1 MSEIKVVRPD
11 ILDCLANLSSDEV
24 FTPPAVVNK
33 MLDLLPQK
41 LFRSPKTRFL
51 DPFTKSGVFL
61 REIVKRLDKELEDVI
76 PDKEERIRHIFANQV
91 YGIAITQ
98 LTALFSRRS
107 LYCNKDVNNERST
120 IRNCFRTEGGNIG
133 YHPCRHTWVD
143 GSCKICGASKK
154 ALSQSPDVENYA
166 YPFLHDEVFMK
177 QEQELGFDV
186 VIGNPPYQMKD
197 GGNAASAVPIYQKF
211 VEQAKRLNPRYLSMI
226 IPARWYVGGR
236 GLDDFRDA
244 MLHDRRIRSLHD
256 FPDASDCFPGVEIKG
271 GVCYFLWNRDNEG
284 LCEIHTHIDGNDEQ
298 SLRPLLES
306 GMDTFIRTTKEI
318 SVVKKVQAGGYERF
332 SDRMNSGRYFGFHTQ
347 VVWDG
352 DEGSLQTADGQDS
365 CPIRRVRDSKHGIKV
380 YIAHGACWTEAKS
393 VRNLRDVSKWKVL
406 VPNAGNPG
414 STVLGKIRISEPG
427 SCHSNTYNHFLAN
440 SEIEARNVKTYIE
453 TRFVRFLVGMRTT
466 TQHTPPKV
474 FDLVPMQDFS
484 RPWTDAELYKKYKL
498 TKEEI
503 SFIESMIR
511 PMDAEEKK

>member
-61 REIVKRLDKELEDVI
+61 REIVKRLDKGLEDDI

-107 LYCNKDVNNERST
+107 LYCNKDVNNVRST

-177 QEQELGFDV
+177 QAQELGFDV

-197 GGNAASAVPIYQKF
+197 GGSGTGISAVPIYHQF
-211 VEQAKRLNPRYLSMI
+211 VKQAKRLNARYLTMI
-226 IPARWYVGGR
+226 IPSRWFAGGK
-236 GLDDFRDA
+236 GLDEFRSE
-244 MLHDRRIRSLHD
+244 MLGDDSIRKIVD
-256 FPDASDCFPGVEIKG
+256 FPDSTDCFEGVSIAG
-271 GVCYFLWNRDNEG
+271 GVNYFL
-284 LCEIHTHIDGNDEQ
+284 
-298 SLRPLLES
+298 
-306 GMDTFIRTTKEI
+306 
-318 SVVKKVQAGGYERF
+318 
-332 SDRMNSGRYFGFHTQ
+332 
-347 VVWDG
+347 
-352 DEGSLQTADGQDS
+352 
-365 CPIRRVRDSKHGIKV
+365 RDSKYHGDCEITTNRNGV
-380 YIAHGACWTEAKS
+380 LTTS
-393 VRNLRDVSKWKVL
+393 VRSLSEYDIFVRSNESIAIMRRILASGDETMEHVVSSRNPFGFDSKQRGEERFFRSAIRLVSSAGVGYVKRSDVIRNRDLIDKWKVSIGKV
-406 VPNAGNPG
+406 VPCNGEVGVDPSKGYKAITKTRIHAPG
-414 STVLGKIRISEPG
+414 EVFTESYLLLASFDSKMEAENFSSYMMLRFPRFLLHETYSSMNITK
-427 SCHSNTYNHFLAN
+427 SNF
-440 SEIEARNVKTYIE
+440 
-453 TRFVRFLVGMRTT
+453 RFVPFL
-466 TQHTPPKV
+466 
-474 FDLVPMQDFS
+474 DYS
-484 RPWTDAELYKKYKL
+484 RAWTDDELYSRYSLNKREREFVSGL
-498 TKEEI
+498 
-503 SFIESMIR
+503 IR

>member
-41 LFRSPKTRFL
+41 LFRSSKTRFL

-61 REIVKRLDKELEDVI
+61 REIVKRLDKGLEDVI

-107 LYCNKDVNNERST
+107 LYCNKDVNNVRST

-177 QEQELGFDV
+177 QAQELGFDV

-197 GGNAASAVPIYQKF
+197 GGSGTGISAVPIYHQF
-211 VEQAKRLNPRYLSMI
+211 VKQAKRLNARYLTMI
-226 IPARWYVGGR
+226 IPSRWFAGGK
-236 GLDDFRDA
+236 GLDEFRSE
-244 MLHDRRIRSLHD
+244 MLGDDSIRKIVD
-256 FPDASDCFPGVEIKG
+256 FPDSTDCFEGVSIAG
-271 GVCYFLWNRDNEG
+271 GVNYFL
-284 LCEIHTHIDGNDEQ
+284 
-298 SLRPLLES
+298 
-306 GMDTFIRTTKEI
+306 
-318 SVVKKVQAGGYERF
+318 
-332 SDRMNSGRYFGFHTQ
+332 
-347 VVWDG
+347 
-352 DEGSLQTADGQDS
+352 
-365 CPIRRVRDSKHGIKV
+365 RDSKYHGDCEITTNRNGV
-380 YIAHGACWTEAKS
+380 LTTS
-393 VRNLRDVSKWKVL
+393 VRSLSEYDIFVRSNESIAIMRRILASGDETMEHVVSSRNPFGFDSKQRGEERSFRSAIRLVSSAGVGYVKRSDVIRNRDLIDKWKVSIGKV
-406 VPNAGNPG
+406 VPCNGEVGVDPSKGYKAITKTRIHAPG
-414 STVLGKIRISEPG
+414 EVFTESYLLLASFDNKMEAENFSSYMMLRFPRFLLHETYSSMNITK
-427 SCHSNTYNHFLAN
+427 SNF
-440 SEIEARNVKTYIE
+440 
-453 TRFVRFLVGMRTT
+453 RFVPFL
-466 TQHTPPKV
+466 
-474 FDLVPMQDFS
+474 DYS
-484 RPWTDAELYKKYKL
+484 RAWTDDELYSRYSLNKREREFVSGL
-498 TKEEI
+498 
-503 SFIESMIR
+503 IR

>member
-61 REIVKRLDKELEDVI
+61 REIVKRLDKGLEDVI

-107 LYCNKDVNNERST
+107 LYCNKDVNNVRST

-133 YHPCRHTWVD
+133 YHPCRHMWVD

-177 QEQELGFDV
+177 QAQELGFDV
-186 VIGNPPYQMKD
+186 VIGNPPYQLKD
-197 GGNAASAVPIYQKF
+197 GGNNASAVPIYQKF
-211 VEQAKRLNPRYLSMI
+211 VQQAKRLNPKYLCMI
-226 IPARWYVGGR
+226 IPARWYSGGR
-236 GLDDFRDA
+236 GLDDFRDT
-244 MLHDRRIRSLHD
+244 MLNDRHLVRIVD
-256 FPDASDCFPGVEIKG
+256 YPNADDCFPGVDIAG
-271 GVCYFLWNRDNEG
+271 GVCYFLRDRSRETDCEVTTMTEGVPVTVTRQLNEFPTFVRYAEALNIINKVKRVEKLFMETMVSSQKPFG
-284 LCEIHTHIDGNDEQ
+284 LRTYVVPTERGDIKLRYSGGVGPFKRGQVTAGQVWIDKYKIIMSYLTYDH
-298 SLRPLLES
+298 
-306 GMDTFIRTTKEI
+306 
-318 SVVKKVQAGGYERF
+318 AGKP
-332 SDRMNSGRYFGFHTQ
+332 DKDGR
-347 VVWDG
+347 
-352 DEGSLQTADGQDS
+352 
-365 CPIRRVRDSKHGIKV
+365 RRVFSTIDLLPPGTV
-380 YIAHGACWTEAKS
+380 CTE
-393 VRNLRDVSKWKVL
+393 
-406 VPNAGNPG
+406 
-414 STVLGKIRISEPG
+414 
-427 SCHSNTYNHFLAN
+427 
-440 SEIEARNVKTYIE
+440 TYIVVGAFATKRE
-453 TRFVRFLVGMRTT
+453 AENLWSYLRTRFVRFLVAQMTS
-466 TQHTPPKV
+466 TQHISKGS
-474 FDLVPMQDFS
+474 FAFVPMQDFS
-484 RPWTDAELYKKYKL
+484 KPWTDAELYKKYKL